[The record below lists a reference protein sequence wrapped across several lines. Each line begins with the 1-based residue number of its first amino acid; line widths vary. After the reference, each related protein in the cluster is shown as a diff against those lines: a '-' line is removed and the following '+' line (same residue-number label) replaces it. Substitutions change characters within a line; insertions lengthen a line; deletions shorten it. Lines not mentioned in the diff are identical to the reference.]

1 MIREEVSRRF
11 SYGSLPRNKILN
23 TPLQVLIIL
32 LLAIS
37 IVMSGCAGK
46 AVKSAGQEETDH
58 ETESNAEEQTK
69 TYLSMAT
76 NGDWSVSFK
85 GQVMEKELEKLERRT
100 GETMKI
106 KLYDRSRLGDDL
118 HLISGVQTGSIDIV
132 QSSPSMQINAVPEAA
147 MFDIPGFFGSLDEW
161 NALFESD
168 YRHVMEEYYE
178 KADLVL
184 LDIFAYGYR
193 NLSSREPVVTT
204 ADLQGVRIRTQEN
217 KYHEAYWDSLGATA
231 IPYRFAELY
240 FCLHEGMADAQENLL
255 DVMLT
260 DHLYEVQN
268 CITFTRHMPMV
279 SAIAVNQEKYENLTS
294 EQKEELKQFT
304 EGLKEALIRQMPE
317 EEIRQAETLD
327 NDYEI
332 AMLEPSGELQGS
344 MEAGTAVVLELLRSE
359 LGNEKVDTF
368 LQAAEKIRK

>member
-1 MIREEVSRRF
+1 MTCDLSLLRRI
-11 SYGSLPRNKILN
+11 S
-23 TPLQVLIIL
+23 L
-32 LLAIS
+32 LLFLLPLLAS
-37 IVMSGCAGK
+37 VSVLSGCSGK
-46 AVKSAGQEETDH
+46 AEESAESAAGAVRYR
-58 ETESNAEEQTK
+58 ETESNTEQQTRV
-69 TYLSMAT
+69 YLSMAT

-85 GQVMEKELEKLERRT
+85 GQVMEKELENLERRT

-147 MFDIPGFFGSLDEW
+147 MFDIPGFFGSLGEW

-178 KADLVL
+178 EADLVL
-184 LDIFAYGYR
+184 LDIFAYAYR

-204 ADLQGVRIRTQEN
+204 GDLQGIRIRTQEN

-255 DVMLT
+255 DVMLV

-279 SAIAVNQEKYENLTS
+279 SAIAVNREKYESLTS

-304 EGLKEALIRQMPE
+304 KGLKEILTRQMPE
-317 EEIRQAETLD
+317 EEIRQTETLH
-327 NDYEI
+327 NDYEMTI
-332 AMLEPSGELQGS
+332 LEPSLELQES
-344 MEAGTAVVLELLRSE
+344 IKAGTAVVLELLRSE

-368 LQAAEKIRK
+368 LQAADKVRK

>member
-1 MIREEVSRRF
+1 MIREEISRRF
-11 SYGSLPRNKILN
+11 SFGTLPRNKIST
-23 TPLQVLIIL
+23 TPLRRFIIL
-32 LLAIS
+32 LLAAS
-37 IVMSGCAGK
+37 IVMSGCAEK
-46 AVKSAGQEETDH
+46 TVESAAEAGTVRV
-58 ETESNAEEQTK
+58 TEIKAEEQTK
-69 TYLSMAT
+69 IYLSMAT
-76 NGDWSVSFK
+76 NGDWGVSFK
-85 GQVMEKELEKLERRT
+85 GQVMEKELESLEQRT

-147 MFDIPGFFGSLDEW
+147 MFDIPGFFDTLDEW

-168 YRHVMEEYYE
+168 YRHVIEEYYE
-178 KADLVL
+178 EADLVL
-184 LDIFAYGYR
+184 LDLFAYAYR

-204 ADLQGVRIRTQEN
+204 ADLQGIRIRTQEN

-255 DVMLT
+255 DVMLS

-279 SAIAVNQEKYENLTS
+279 SAVAVNREKYESLTS

-304 EGLKEALIRQMPE
+304 KGLKEALIRQMPE
-317 EEIRQAETLD
+317 EEIRQIETLD

-332 AMLEPSGELQGS
+332 TMLEPSGELQES
-344 MEAGTAVVLELLRSE
+344 MKAGTAVVLDLLRSE

-368 LQAAEKIRK
+368 LQAADKVRK

>member
-1 MIREEVSRRF
+1 MIREEISRRF
-11 SYGSLPRNKILN
+11 SFGSLPRNKILN
-23 TPLQVLIIL
+23 TPLRVFIIP

-37 IVMSGCAGK
+37 IVISGCAGK
-46 AVKSAGQEETDH
+46 AVESAGQEGTDH
-58 ETESNAEEQTK
+58 ETESTAEEQTK
-69 TYLSMAT
+69 IYLSMAT

-147 MFDIPGFFGSLDEW
+147 MFDIPGLFGSLDEW

-168 YRHVMEEYYE
+168 YRHVMEAYYE

-204 ADLQGVRIRTQEN
+204 ADLQGIRIRTQEN

-240 FCLHEGMADAQENLL
+240 FCLYEGMADAQENLL

-279 SAIAVNQEKYENLTS
+279 SAIAVNREKYESLTS

-304 EGLKEALIRQMPE
+304 EGLKEALIREMPE
-317 EEIRQAETLD
+317 EEIRQTETLD

-332 AMLEPSGELQGS
+332 IMLEPSGELQES
-344 MEAGTAVVLELLRSE
+344 MKAGTAVVLELLRSE

>member
-1 MIREEVSRRF
+1 MMRKEIFRQSSF
-11 SYGSLPRNKILN
+11 GSFPKTKIL
-23 TPLQVLIIL
+23 TIPLQVFIIP
-32 LLAIS
+32 LLAFS
-37 IVMSGCAGK
+37 IVISGCADK
-46 AVKSAGQEETDH
+46 TVESAAEAGTVR
-58 ETESNAEEQTK
+58 ETEGNAEEQTK
-69 TYLSMAT
+69 IYLSMAT

-85 GQVMEKELEKLERRT
+85 GQVMEKELENLERRT

-118 HLISGVQTGSIDIV
+118 HLVSGVQTGSIDIV

-168 YRHVMEEYYE
+168 YRHVMEAYYE
-178 KADLVL
+178 EADLVL
-184 LDIFAYGYR
+184 LDIFAYAYR

-204 ADLQGVRIRTQEN
+204 ADLRGIRIRTQEN

-279 SAIAVNQEKYENLTS
+279 SAIAVNREKYGSLTS

-304 EGLKEALIRQMPE
+304 GGLKETLIRQMPE
-317 EEIRQAETLD
+317 EEIRQTETLD

-332 AMLEPSGELQGS
+332 TMLEPSGEMQES
-344 MEAGTAVVLELLRSE
+344 MKAGTDVVLELLRSE

-368 LQAAEKIRK
+368 LQAADKVRK

>member
-1 MIREEVSRRF
+1 MIREEISRRF
-11 SYGSLPRNKILN
+11 SFGSLPRNKILN
-23 TPLQVLIIL
+23 TPLRVFIIPL
-32 LLAIS
+32 MAIS
-37 IVMSGCAGK
+37 IVISGCAGK
-46 AVKSAGQEETDH
+46 AVESAGQEGTDH
-58 ETESNAEEQTK
+58 ETESTAEEQTK
-69 TYLSMAT
+69 IYLSMAT

-147 MFDIPGFFGSLDEW
+147 MFDIPGLFGSLDEW

-168 YRHVMEEYYE
+168 YRHVMEAYYE

-204 ADLQGVRIRTQEN
+204 ADLQGIRIRTQEN

-279 SAIAVNQEKYENLTS
+279 SAIAVNREKYESLTS

-304 EGLKEALIRQMPE
+304 EGLKEALIREMPE
-317 EEIRQAETLD
+317 EEIRQTETLD

-332 AMLEPSGELQGS
+332 IMLEPSGELQES
-344 MEAGTAVVLELLRSE
+344 MKAGTAVVLELLRSE